1 MKPYSIDIRTK
12 ILETRNKTNES
23 NEQLASRFQ
32 VSYSF
37 VNRLLRRYEVI
48 KSVEPLPHGGGKPPL
63 IDSKQLEIVKELVEE
78 DNDAT
83 LQELSDRLQEKT
95 GVKVSIPTMCR
106 LVQKLNLTRK
116 KNTSCFGSLHRE
128 GSKFETGILDNNW
141 GGQTFGFGFY

>member
-1 MKPYSIDIRTK
+1 MKPYSTDLRTK
-12 ILETRNKTNES
+12 IIETKNETNES
-23 NEQLASRFQ
+23 TQQLADRFQ

-63 IDSKQLEIVKELVEE
+63 IDAEQLNIVEELVEE

-95 GVKVSIPTMCR
+95 GIKVSIPTMCR

-116 KNTSCFGSLHRE
+116 KKHFMPRKLTQ
-128 GSKFETGILDNNW
+128 K
-141 GGQTFGFGFY
+141 GFKI